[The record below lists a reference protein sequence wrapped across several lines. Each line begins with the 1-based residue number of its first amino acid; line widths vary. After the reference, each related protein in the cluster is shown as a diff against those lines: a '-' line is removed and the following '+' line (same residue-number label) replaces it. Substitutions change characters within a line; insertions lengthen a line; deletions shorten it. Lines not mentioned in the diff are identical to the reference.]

1 MAATWWSALT
11 RTRDAI
17 LRAVGLGAQR
27 GAAPEERWPV
37 ERVEEALYAADV
49 APSLVMEAIERL
61 GARREG
67 GVVPQRLAEHLAGLL
82 VEPPAP
88 GSVRRPRVVVLV
100 GTNGSGKTTTCAKLA
115 WRSRQTGRRPL
126 LCAADTFRAAG
137 SDQLRLWA
145 DRIGCDVVTGATGA
159 DAAAVA
165 FDAVTA
171 AVRRNADELYVD
183 TAGRMHTREPLLQEL
198 QKLIRSV
205 RKAREGAPDDC
216 WLVLDAALG
225 RNALSQASAFAGAV
239 PLNGAIITKL
249 DGSAKAGFVF
259 SLGRE
264 LRIPVLYAG
273 LGESPE
279 DLVEFDRRRFVRS
292 LLGLGDGR

>member
-27 GAAPEERWPV
+27 EAASEERWPV
-37 ERVEEALYAADV
+37 ERLEAALYAADV
-49 APSLVMEAIERL
+49 APAIVAEAIERL
-61 GARREG
+61 AARRQG
-67 GVVPQRLAEHLAGLL
+67 GVAPSALAEHLLGLL
-82 VEPPAP
+82 PPSPAP

-115 WRSRQTGRRPL
+115 WRSRQAGRRPL

-145 DRIGCDVVTGATGA
+145 DRIGCEVVTGATGA

-171 AVRRNADELYVD
+171 AVRRNADELFVD

-205 RKAREGAPDDC
+205 GKARDGAPDDC
-216 WLVLDAALG
+216 WLVLDASLG
-225 RNALSQASAFAGAV
+225 RNALSQASAFAGAA
-239 PLNGAIITKL
+239 PLSGAVVTKL

-273 LGESPE
+273 LGESAE
-279 DLVEFDRRRFVRS
+279 DLVEFDRGRFVRG
-292 LLGLGDGR
+292 LLGLGDGG

>member
-17 LRAVGLGAQR
+17 LRAVGFGGPRPDVGEQ
-27 GAAPEERWPV
+27 WPV
-37 ERVEEALYAADV
+37 ARAEEALYAADV
-49 APSLVMEAIERL
+49 SPAIVAETLEHL
-61 GARREG
+61 GAQRRG
-67 GVVPQRLAEHLAGLL
+67 TVSPAMLADHLLGFLP
-82 VEPPAP
+82 EPSATAPA
-88 GSVRRPRVVVLV
+88 RRPWVVVLV

-115 WRSRQTGRRPL
+115 WRSRQAGRRPL

-145 DRIGCDVVTGATGA
+145 SRLGCDVVAGATGA

-165 FDAVTA
+165 FDSVTA
-171 AVRRNADELYVD
+171 AVRRDVDDLFVD

-198 QKLIRSV
+198 QKLMRSLG
-205 RKAREGAPDDC
+205 KAREGAPDEC
-216 WLVLDAALG
+216 WLVLDASLG
-225 RNALSQASAFAGAV
+225 RNALSQASAFATAVRLTGAV
-239 PLNGAIITKL
+239 VTKL

-264 LRIPVLYAG
+264 LRIPIHFAG
-273 LGESPE
+273 LGESAD
-279 DLVEFDRRRFVRS
+279 DLVVFDRHRFVRS
-292 LLGLGDGR
+292 LLGLSDGT